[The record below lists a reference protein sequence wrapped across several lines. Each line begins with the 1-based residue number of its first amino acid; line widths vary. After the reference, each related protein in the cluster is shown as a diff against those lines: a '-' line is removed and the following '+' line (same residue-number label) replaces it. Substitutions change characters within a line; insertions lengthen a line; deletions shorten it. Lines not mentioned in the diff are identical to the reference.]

1 MMEGVLRKLE
11 ETDLRASGHNKALLG
26 GGSGKKEG
34 MQGGGG
40 GSEGVQGGGD
50 GSQGVQ
56 GGGGGSEGV
65 QGGGDGSQGVQ
76 GWEDAKLR
84 KMEAEERV
92 QEKAFRLTNKA
103 QGRRGDF
110 VWFLD
115 FNAREG
121 F

>member
-50 GSQGVQ
+50 GS
-56 GGGGGSEGV
+56 E
-65 QGGGDGSQGVQ
+65 GVQ

-84 KMEAEERV
+84 KMEAEERI

-103 QGRRGDF
+103 QGRRRDF